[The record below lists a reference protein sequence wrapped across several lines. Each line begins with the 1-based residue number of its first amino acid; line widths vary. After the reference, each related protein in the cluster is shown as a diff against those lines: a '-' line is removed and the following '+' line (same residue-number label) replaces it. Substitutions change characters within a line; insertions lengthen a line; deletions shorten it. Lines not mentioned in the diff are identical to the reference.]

1 MPLRWKQDDND
12 DGDSEDENDCN
23 NIRITPTR
31 EKKIQHLAFN
41 FFSICP
47 GF

>member
-23 NIRITPTR
+23 NIHTTPTR
-31 EKKIQHLAFN
+31 EKKT
-41 FFSICP
+41 FSI
-47 GF
+47 